1 MLKFIRSTAV
11 RIIFLVFFIIGIALC
26 IKFPHKVITAK
37 NIVVSY
43 WYVYKGDKHY
53 RHKELIEAIN
63 DYRKALEYYKKALTV
78 YKMKLGEAHPYTQD
92 TQLSVQIMKLL
103 IELGIDEEQLMKLI
117 KRKS

>member
-1 MLKFIRSTAV
+1 M
-11 RIIFLVFFIIGIALC
+11 C

-63 DYRKALEYYKKALTV
+63 DYRKALDEMTTYSPEAKGKIYDDSADSISSMAMKMDGKKNHST
-78 YKMKLGEAHPYTQD
+78 K
-92 TQLSVQIMKLL
+92 I
-103 IELGIDEEQLMKLI
+103 
-117 KRKS
+117 RKSPL